1 MNNNTL
7 NQVEYNGLTIH
18 RQLAGDH
25 GQVLDWP
32 TWLIIHDNKTTYFN
46 HLFWIWFL
54 DYIVLQHLVW
64 HLISWGHMKR
74 RSIETRNVQFVQQQ
88 GWMVK
93 DHHALVHLCCNDD
106 ELWAKHNKEWVSE
119 CELYFIYHSPCQ
131 NVRKWALQGRKWW
144 PLLAS

>member
-1 MNNNTL
+1 M
-7 NQVEYNGLTIH
+7 
-18 RQLAGDH
+18 
-25 GQVLDWP
+25 DWP
-32 TWLIIHDNKTTYFN
+32 FTVSWLVITAKCLTDLHGWSFMATDNKTTYFN

-74 RSIETRNVQFVQQQ
+74 RSTETRNVQFVQQQ